1 MNQLRGWEGNRS
13 GMTSSTAIGVCVHDT
28 LDGVQVDLER
38 AEALVRDGMVL
49 LGQTFG
55 AFRTELVVQQRELG
69 AVVHLLQGAGGGHG
83 FVDHMTLIVRRFM
96 EDIIHVS
103 TASMRLM
110 GKIEQIRPD
119 IEAVVGT
126 TRKVS
131 TMARRTRFV
140 ALNATVHSA
149 RSGAEGRTFRVVA
162 DQIKELA
169 NDAGLVSEEIQRIVA
184 GANGRLGDVQ
194 AAMAGLASHDI
205 NAAVDGQSRVLGLLR
220 SLDDTNQRVRIAL
233 AEVEAKAME
242 TVKAFE
248 LEAKL
253 REMFESLRH
262 RLQAL
267 ATVWDA
273 WAKTQDEPPPEVVA
287 LFEALEPTLRKVS
300 AVQQASMDEG
310 TVELF

>member
-1 MNQLRGWEGNRS
+1 
-13 GMTSSTAIGVCVHDT
+13 
-28 LDGVQVDLER
+28 LDGVQADLMR
-38 AEALVRDGMVL
+38 AEGLVRDGMEV

-55 AFRTELVVQQRELG
+55 AFRTELAVQQRELG
-69 AVVHLLQGAGGGHG
+69 AVVELLQGAGGGQG
-83 FVDHMTLIVRRFM
+83 FVDHMTLIVQRFM
-96 EDIIHVS
+96 DDIIHVS

-110 GKIEQIRPD
+110 GKIELIRPD
-119 IEAVVGT
+119 IETIVGT

-131 TMARRTRFV
+131 TMARRTRLV
-140 ALNATVHSA
+140 ALNATIHSA
-149 RSGAEGRTFRVVA
+149 RSGSEGRTFRVVA

-169 NDAGLVSEEIQRIVA
+169 NDAGLVSEEIRRIVG
-184 GANGRLGDVQ
+184 GATVRLGEVQ

-220 SLDDTNQRVRIAL
+220 SLDDTNQRVRSAL
-233 AEVEAKAME
+233 AEVEAKALQ

-248 LEAKL
+248 LEDEL
-253 REMFESLRH
+253 RALFESLRH

-267 ATVWDA
+267 ASVWDA
-273 WAKTQDEPPPEVVA
+273 WAATQGAPPPEVSA

>member
-1 MNQLRGWEGNRS
+1 
-13 GMTSSTAIGVCVHDT
+13 MTSATAIGVCVHDT
-28 LDGVQVDLER
+28 LDGVQIDLER
-38 AEALVRDGMVL
+38 AERLVHEGMVV

-55 AFRTELVVQQRELG
+55 AFRTELSVQQRELG
-69 AVVHLLQGAGGGHG
+69 AVVELLQGAGGGQG
-83 FVDHMTLIVRRFM
+83 FVDRMTLIVQRFM

-119 IEAVVGT
+119 IEAIVGT

-140 ALNATVHSA
+140 ALNATIHSA
-149 RSGAEGRTFRVVA
+149 RSGVEGRTFRVVA

-184 GANGRLGDVQ
+184 GANGRLADVQ
-194 AAMAGLASHDI
+194 AAMARLASHDI
-205 NAAVDGQSRVLGLLR
+205 NAAVEGQSRVLGLLR
-220 SLDDTNQRVRIAL
+220 SLDDTNQRVRSAL

-248 LEAKL
+248 LEDQL
-253 REMFESLRH
+253 RTLFEAMRK

-267 ATVWDA
+267 AAVWDA
-273 WAKTQDEPPPEVVA
+273 WAAMQGEPPPEVVA
-287 LFEALEPTLRKVS
+287 VFEALEPTLRKVS